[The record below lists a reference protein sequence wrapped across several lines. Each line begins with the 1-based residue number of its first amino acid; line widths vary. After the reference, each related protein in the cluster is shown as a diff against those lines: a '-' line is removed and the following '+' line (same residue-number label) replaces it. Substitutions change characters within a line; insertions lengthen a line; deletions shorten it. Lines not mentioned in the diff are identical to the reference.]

1 MSTRMVSQ
9 KIGSLEI
16 LGYSLAGEE
25 NVIAVPEMNVAFDF
39 GRGPRELMSIDH
51 VCLSHGHMDHAAGI
65 AYYFSQRNFL
75 GVAPGT
81 VILHPSLIRPVERLM
96 AVWAEIEGH
105 PSPANLVPIE
115 PDQEVSIRRD
125 LFVRAFTVA
134 HRAPSMGFA
143 VLELRHKLRPEYAG
157 LTGPQ
162 LVDLKNKG
170 FQIDQR
176 VEIPRIAYCGDTA
189 GGAFLN
195 RPDVKNA
202 QIILIECTFFDEDH
216 VHRARAG
223 QHFHVKDLIEVLPG
237 LNCPHIVITH
247 VTRRTPLNVAK
258 AILAKNLRK
267 DVWERVTFL
276 MDRPF
281 KRWGDAGDRGRRGGR
296 GDRVQGSGFG
306 VQGAEPGP
314 RKE

>member
-1 MSTRMVSQ
+1 MVSQ
-9 KIGSLEI
+9 KVGALEI
-16 LGYSLAGEE
+16 LGYTLAGEE

-65 AYYFSQRNFL
+65 AYYFSQRHFL

-115 PDQEVSIRRD
+115 PDQDVSIRRD
-125 LFVRAFTVA
+125 LAVRAFAVA
-134 HRAPSMGFA
+134 HRGPSMGFCII
-143 VLELRHKLRPEYAG
+143 ELRHKLKPEYAG

-189 GGAFLN
+189 AGAFLN

-202 QIILIECTFFDEDH
+202 EILLIECTFFDPDH

-223 QHFHVKDLIEVLPG
+223 QHFHVKDLVEVLPAV
-237 LNCPHIVITH
+237 NCPHIVITH
-247 VTRRTPLNVAK
+247 VTRRTPLAAAK
-258 AILAKNLRK
+258 AILAKTLRK
-267 DVWERVTFL
+267 DVLERVTFL
-276 MDRPF
+276 MDRPP
-281 KRWGDAGDRGRRGGR
+281 RRQPSPRGTT
-296 GDRVQGSGFG
+296 S
-306 VQGAEPGP
+306 AE
-314 RKE
+314 R